1 MSKWSTLGIEQTH
14 DPEAIEAAF
23 EHQLRFVDPDTN
35 QERYQTLVQ
44 AYEAAMRE
52 AGAAPQ
58 DRDFGAEAGSGSDD
72 PSPQGGEKAVRMPD
86 PPTQE
91 AEIDAGRVMTELETV
106 FSNQGWRDDLRRW
119 RAQLEGERAH
129 KPGVTEVLRFNVF
142 DFLSRQA
149 GSDGPPVSEEVFS
162 YLDERLGWRQH
173 RDQLEQAFPPERVR
187 ALLGGGSHEAGSPLD
202 MGEPLPDA
210 GEGEGTGNLTTSGFG
225 VALIG
230 WIIAMIILTMLFS
243 GMR

>member
-1 MSKWSTLGIEQTH
+1 MSKWSTLGIEQTQ

-23 EHQLRFVDPDTN
+23 EHQLRFVDPDTSPD
-35 QERYQTLVQ
+35 RYQTLVQ

-58 DRDFGAEAGSGSDD
+58 DRDFGFEAGSGSDD
-72 PSPQGGEKAVRMPD
+72 PAPQGGEEAVRMPE

-91 AEIDAGRVMTELETV
+91 AEIEAGRVMTELETV
-106 FSNQGWRDDLRRW
+106 FSNPGWRDDLRRW

-129 KPGVTEVLRFNVF
+129 KPGVTEVLRFSVF
-142 DFLSRQA
+142 DFLSRQG
-149 GSDGPPVSEEVFS
+149 GSEGPPISEEVLT

-173 RDQLEQAFPPERVR
+173 RKQLEQAFPPERVR
-187 ALLGGGSHEAGSPLD
+187 LLLGGGGHEAESPLD
-202 MGEPLPDA
+202 MDTPFPDA
-210 GEGEGTGNLTTSGFG
+210 GGGEGTGNLTPGGFG
-225 VALIG
+225 FALIG
-230 WIIAMIILTMLFS
+230 WVIAMIILTMLFS